1 MSRASRTTLK
11 DGQKHIPV
19 VMTFA
24 GHDPTGGAGIAA
36 DIEAA
41 ISMGCHV
48 APVVTAVTSQ
58 NTHGVVGYTRLDA
71 ALLVEQARPVL
82 EDMSVKAFK
91 IGMIGGIQ
99 MAEALHTLLRDY
111 PDIPVVLD
119 PVLNAGDGTVLA
131 DDELREAMITL
142 LFPHTTVLTPNS
154 LEARMLAS
162 RADTLEACAQEIMEQ
177 GCEFVLITGTHEQ
190 TPQVINTLHSNRRQ
204 LESFVWARLPG
215 SYHGSGCT
223 LSSAIAGLLAQGM
236 EPYTAIR
243 EAQEYT
249 WESLKHGYRAG
260 GGQLLPNRL
269 FWAHTNES
277 R

>member
-1 MSRASRTTLK
+1 MSKASRTSMV
-11 DGQKHIPV
+11 GQKDIPV
-19 VMTFA
+19 VMAFA
-24 GHDPTGGAGIAA
+24 GHDPTGGAGLAA

-58 NTHGVVGYTRLDA
+58 NTHGVIGYTCLDA

-82 EDMSVKAFK
+82 EDMAVKAFK
-91 IGMIGGIQ
+91 IGMIGSTQ

-111 PDIPVVLD
+111 PDVPVVLD
-119 PVLNAGDGTVLA
+119 PVLHAGDGTPLA
-131 DDELREAMITL
+131 DEELRAAMINL
-142 LFPHTTVLTPNS
+142 LFPLTTVLTPNS
-154 LEARMLAS
+154 REARLLAS

-177 GCEFVLITGTHEQ
+177 GCEFVLITGAHEQ
-190 TPQVINTLHSNRRQ
+190 TPQVINTLHCNRRQ
-204 LESFVWARLPG
+204 LESFAWARLPG

-236 EPYTAIR
+236 EPYSAIR

-249 WESLKHGYRAG
+249 WESLKFGYRVG
-260 GGQLLPNRL
+260 SGQLLPNRL
-269 FWAHTNES
+269 FWARTTETP
-277 R
+277 

>member
-1 MSRASRTTLK
+1 MSKASRTLM
-11 DGQKHIPV
+11 DGQKDIPV
-19 VMTFA
+19 VMAFA
-24 GHDPTGGAGIAA
+24 GHDPTGGAGITA

-58 NTHGVVGYTRLDA
+58 STHGVIGYTRLEA
-71 ALLVEQARPVL
+71 TLLVEQARPVL

-91 IGMIGGIQ
+91 IGMLGSTHV
-99 MAEALHTLLRDY
+99 AEALHTLLRDY
-111 PDIPVVLD
+111 PDVPVVLD
-119 PVLNAGDGTVLA
+119 PVLNAGNGTPLA
-131 DDELREAMITL
+131 DEAIRAAMIDL
-142 LFPHTTVLTPNS
+142 LFPLTTVLTPNS
-154 LEARMLAS
+154 REARLLAS

-177 GCEFVLITGTHEQ
+177 GCEFVLITDAHEQ

-204 LESFVWARLPG
+204 LESFAWARLPG

-236 EPYTAIR
+236 EPYSAIR

-249 WESLKHGYRAG
+249 WECLKYGYRVG
-260 GGQLLPNRL
+260 SGQLLPNRL
-269 FWAHTNES
+269 FWARTNES
-277 R
+277 Q

>member
-1 MSRASRTTLK
+1 MSRASRTLT
-11 DGQKHIPV
+11 DGQKDIPV
-19 VMTFA
+19 VMVFA

-58 NTHGVVGYTRLDA
+58 NTHGVIGYNRLDA

-82 EDMSVKAFK
+82 EDMPVKAFK
-91 IGMIGGIQ
+91 IGMLGSTQ

-111 PDIPVVLD
+111 SDVPVVLD
-119 PVLNAGDGTVLA
+119 PVLHAGDGTPLA
-131 DDELREAMITL
+131 DEDTRAAMVNL
-142 LFPHTTVLTPNS
+142 LFPMTTVLTPNS
-154 LEARMLAS
+154 LEARLLAS

-204 LESFVWARLPG
+204 LESFSWARLPG

-236 EPYTAIR
+236 EPYSAIR

-249 WESLKHGYRAG
+249 WESLKYGYRIG
-260 GGQLLPNRL
+260 SGRLLPNRL
-269 FWAHTNES
+269 FWARTNES
-277 R
+277 Q

>member
-1 MSRASRTTLK
+1 MDGKK
-11 DGQKHIPV
+11 DIPV
-19 VMTFA
+19 VMVFA

-58 NTHGVVGYTRLDA
+58 NTHGVIGYTLLDA
-71 ALLVEQARPVL
+71 TLLVEQARPVL
-82 EDMSVKAFK
+82 EDMSIKAFK
-91 IGMIGGIQ
+91 IGMVGSIQ

-111 PDIPVVLD
+111 PNVPVVLD

-131 DDELREAMITL
+131 GQELQEAMVTL
-142 LFPHTTVLTPNS
+142 LFPLTTVLTPNS
-154 LEARMLAS
+154 LEARALAS
-162 RADTLEACAQEIMEQ
+162 RADTLEACAQELMEH

-204 LESFVWARLPG
+204 LESFSWARLPG

-236 EPYTAIR
+236 EPYSAIR

-249 WESLKHGYRAG
+249 WECLKYAYRVGA
-260 GGQLLPNRL
+260 GQLLPNRL
-269 FWAHTNES
+269 FWARTNEAQ
-277 R
+277 